1 MPTLYVENVP
11 EEVYDALRSRARK
24 RRRSIAAEVMSILEE
39 SVPTAS
45 ELKARRAFLQKL
57 KSLHHPAARESH
69 HPSTQDMVREDRE
82 R

>member
-45 ELKARRAFLQKL
+45 ELKARRALLQKL
-57 KSLHHPAARESH
+57 KSLQHSAAGESH
-69 HPSTQDMVREDRE
+69 HPSTEDMVREDRE

>member
-11 EEVYDALRSRARK
+11 REVYDALRSRARK

-39 SVPTAS
+39 TVPTAS
-45 ELKARRAFLQKL
+45 ELKARRAFLHKL
-57 KSLHHPAARESH
+57 KSLRHSA
-69 HPSTQDMVREDRE
+69 PSPSNFPSSEQMVRQDRE

>member
-11 EEVYDALRSRARK
+11 KEVYDALRSRARK

-39 SVPTAS
+39 TVPTAS

-57 KSLHHPAARESH
+57 KILQHSVDAGESH
-69 HPSTQDMVREDRE
+69 PSAEDIVREDRQ